1 MRGGREEGVR
11 LRGRAGCQKV
21 DGERERASER
31 EKERESVAERKVGW
45 GRTGEGKR
53 ERYAYGGWFSSAE
66 I

>member
-1 MRGGREEGVR
+1 MYGSEGERVARRWMGRESESE
-11 LRGRAGCQKV
+11 RAK
-21 DGERERASER
+21 ERERER
-31 EKERESVAERKVGW
+31 ECGGEKVGW